1 MDRRSWPWKK
11 KSSEKTANADASPSS
26 GATQAEPENPTINY
40 IQVSPETYARLND
53 LEKEVNVLNE
63 KLTTAQSEI
72 NNKDTLV
79 KQHAKVAEE
88 AISGWEKAEA
98 EASALKIQLETVT
111 LNKLS
116 SDERAAH
123 LDSALKE
130 CMKQVRNVKEES
142 EQKLHDVVFAKTKQ
156 WEKIKSE
163 FESRISEFEQEL
175 LRANAEN
182 AALSRSLHERS
193 NLIMKISEE
202 KSQAEAE
209 IEMLKN
215 NIQSCER
222 EISSLKY
229 ELHVVAKELEIR
241 NEEKNMSVRSAD
253 VANRQHTE
261 DVKKITKLEAE
272 CQRLRGLVRK
282 KLPGPAALAQMK
294 MEVES
299 MGREYGEP
307 RIRRPVTPA
316 MENHLHQM
324 QKENEFLTS
333 RLFAM
338 EEETKM
344 LKEALSKK
352 NTELQV
358 TRNSCAK
365 TASKLRSMEVQ
376 LLTGNQQK
384 VVNGRTSNGSN
395 VEVHFDGDSNPPSL
409 TSMSEDGD
417 DVSMSESW
425 ANALM
430 SELSNFKKKEN
441 GRGSIG
447 SINNNTVMTT
457 QSEGSTHLELM
468 DDFLEMERLACE
480 STNNGTDSISEST
493 SKMENGETKNSPS
506 PSPPS
511 PSCSTDPESPIS
523 KLRSRIVSL
532 FDSEVPEGDI
542 AKVIITIKNALKEV
556 QVELQGSSGENG
568 TPGTE
573 EDLKTA
579 LSQIRDF
586 VTSLGKE
593 ATEIHGRSS
602 ENCQTLSTK
611 IEEFSVTVDKALDAD
626 NGLFDLIIALSGV
639 LSETNNMNCSTI
651 IIEGENNGLDC
662 VDKVTL
668 LENKVAPQEEPGPNI
683 EELKLEKKNL
693 EEELA
698 RCNEQLE
705 STQLKFAEMEKSL
718 GEVRTKLADS
728 EKANGLMETQLKCM
742 AESYKALETR
752 KAELEGE
759 IGSLKE
765 KMETLNEELLKERES
780 HEDDLVKYKELQEQL
795 ERNEKDSMAVDA
807 DEDIKAKQEKEI
819 AAAAEKLAECQ
830 ETILFLGRQLQSLRP
845 PPESKHRQST
855 DNLSDDERDARAS
868 NFMHTPKTSMQLDGS
883 ESPMVDGFGSN
894 MSMSETEKS
903 PLNNSKRPKHRSPR
917 SSSTSSLSGHS
928 SERSHIRSGFTR
940 FFSKGKGEN

>member
-1 MDRRSWPWKK
+1 M
-11 KSSEKTANADASPSS
+11 
-26 GATQAEPENPTINY
+26 
-40 IQVSPETYARLND
+40 
-53 LEKEVNVLNE
+53 
-63 KLTTAQSEI
+63 
-72 NNKDTLV
+72 
-79 KQHAKVAEE
+79 KV
-88 AISGWEKAEA
+88 
-98 EASALKIQLETVT
+98 QLETVT

-130 CMKQVRNVKEES
+130 CMKQIRNVKEES

-182 AALSRSLHERS
+182 DALSRSLHERS
-193 NLIMKISEE
+193 SLIMKISEE

-209 IEMLKN
+209 IELLKN

-253 VANRQHTE
+253 VANRQHAE
-261 DVKKITKLEAE
+261 GVKKITKLEAE

-316 MENHLHQM
+316 MENHIHQM
-324 QKENEFLTS
+324 QKEGEFLTS
-333 RLFAM
+333 RLLAM

-358 TRNSCAK
+358 TRNTCAK

-376 LLTGNQQK
+376 LLTVNQQRG
-384 VVNGRTSNGSN
+384 VNGRTSNGSN
-395 VEVHFDGDSNPPSL
+395 IEVHFDGDSNPPSL

-417 DVSMSESW
+417 DASMSETW
-425 ANALM
+425 ATALM

-441 GRGSIG
+441 GRGSTG
-447 SINNNTVMTT
+447 SNNNNNNSTTVAT

-480 STNNGTDSISEST
+480 SSNNGNDDVSESN
-493 SKMENGETKNSPS
+493 SKLENGETKHNPSTSPS
-506 PSPPS
+506 PS
-511 PSCSTDPESPIS
+511 CLTDLESPIL

-532 FDSEVPEGDI
+532 LDLQVPEGDI
-542 AKVIITIKNALKEV
+542 GKVIESVKSALKEV
-556 QVELQGSSGENG
+556 EVEFQGSPGENSM
-568 TPGTE
+568 PGTE

-602 ENCQTLSTK
+602 ENCQTLCTR
-611 IEEFSVTVDKALDAD
+611 IEEFSASVDKALDAEK
-626 NGLFDLIIALSGV
+626 GLYDLIIVLSGV

-651 IIEGENNGLDC
+651 TIEGENNGLDC

-668 LENKVAPQEEPGPNI
+668 LENKVAPQDEPSPDI
-683 EELKLEKKNL
+683 EELKLEKKTL

-698 RCNEQLE
+698 KCNEKLE
-705 STQLKFAEMEKSL
+705 STEVKFAEMEKSL
-718 GEVRTKLADS
+718 GEVRSKLADS
-728 EKANGLMETQLKCM
+728 EKANGLMDTQLKCM
-742 AESYKALETR
+742 VESYKTLETR
-752 KAELEGE
+752 KVELEGE
-759 IGSLKE
+759 ISSLKE
-765 KMETLNEELLKERES
+765 KIEALNEELVKEREL
-780 HEDDLVKYKELQEQL
+780 HEEDLVKCKELQEQL
-795 ERNEKDSMAVDA
+795 ERYV
-807 DEDIKAKQEKEI
+807 
-819 AAAAEKLAECQ
+819 L
-830 ETILFLGRQLQSLRP
+830 
-845 PPESKHRQST
+845 
-855 DNLSDDERDARAS
+855 
-868 NFMHTPKTSMQLDGS
+868 KT
-883 ESPMVDGFGSN
+883 
-894 MSMSETEKS
+894 
-903 PLNNSKRPKHRSPR
+903 
-917 SSSTSSLSGHS
+917 
-928 SERSHIRSGFTR
+928 
-940 FFSKGKGEN
+940 

>member
-1 MDRRSWPWKK
+1 MFSIKF
-11 KSSEKTANADASPSS
+11 
-26 GATQAEPENPTINY
+26 
-40 IQVSPETYARLND
+40 
-53 LEKEVNVLNE
+53 
-63 KLTTAQSEI
+63 
-72 NNKDTLV
+72 
-79 KQHAKVAEE
+79 
-88 AISGWEKAEA
+88 ISCTGWEKAEA

-130 CMKQVRNVKEES
+130 CMKQIRNVKEES

-175 LRANAEN
+175 MRADAEN

-193 NLIMKISEE
+193 SLIMKISEE

-209 IEMLKN
+209 IELLKN

-241 NEEKNMSVRSAD
+241 NEEKNMSVHSAD
-253 VANRQHTE
+253 VANRQHAE

-282 KLPGPAALAQMK
+282 KLPGPAAVAQMK

-316 MENHLHQM
+316 MENHFHQM
-324 QKENEFLTS
+324 QKESEFLTS
-333 RLFAM
+333 RLLAM

-358 TRNSCAK
+358 TRNTCAK

-376 LLTGNQQK
+376 LLTVNQQRGAN
-384 VVNGRTSNGSN
+384 VNGRTSNGSN
-395 VEVHFDGDSNPPSL
+395 IEVHFDGDSNPPSL

-417 DVSMSESW
+417 DASMSESW
-425 ANALM
+425 ATNLM

-447 SINNNTVMTT
+447 NSNNNNNTIMAT
-457 QSEGSTHLELM
+457 QSEGSTNLDIM

-480 STNNGTDSISEST
+480 STNKCDDNISESN
-493 SKMENGETKNSPS
+493 SKVENGEKKHNPS
-506 PSPPS
+506 PSPS

-523 KLRSRIVSL
+523 KLRSRIISL
-532 FDSEVPEGDI
+532 LDSQVPEGDI
-542 AKVIITIKNALKEV
+542 GKVIESIKTALKEV
-556 QVELQGSSGENG
+556 QVESHGSPGENSR
-568 TPGTE
+568 PGTE

-602 ENCQTLSTK
+602 ENCQTLCTR
-611 IEEFSVTVDKALDAD
+611 IEEFLVSVDKALDAER
-626 NGLFDLIIALSGV
+626 GLYDLIIVLSGV

-651 IIEGENNGLDC
+651 TIEGENNGLDC

-668 LENKVAPQEEPGPNI
+668 LENKVAPLEEFSPDI
-683 EELKLEKKNL
+683 EELKLEKKTL

-698 RCNEQLE
+698 RCNEKLE
-705 STQLKFAEMEKSL
+705 STEVKFSEMEKSL
-718 GEVRTKLADS
+718 GEVRSKLADS
-728 EKANGLMETQLKCM
+728 EKANGLMDTQLKCM
-742 AESYKALETR
+742 TESYNILETR
-752 KAELEGE
+752 KLELEGE
-759 IGSLKE
+759 ISSLKE
-765 KMETLNEELLKERES
+765 KIETLNEELVKEREC
-780 HEDDLVKYKELQEQL
+780 HEEDLMKYKELHELL
-795 ERNEKDSMAVDA
+795 ERYVLK
-807 DEDIKAKQEKEI
+807 I
-819 AAAAEKLAECQ
+819 
-830 ETILFLGRQLQSLRP
+830 
-845 PPESKHRQST
+845 
-855 DNLSDDERDARAS
+855 
-868 NFMHTPKTSMQLDGS
+868 
-883 ESPMVDGFGSN
+883 
-894 MSMSETEKS
+894 
-903 PLNNSKRPKHRSPR
+903 
-917 SSSTSSLSGHS
+917 
-928 SERSHIRSGFTR
+928 
-940 FFSKGKGEN
+940 